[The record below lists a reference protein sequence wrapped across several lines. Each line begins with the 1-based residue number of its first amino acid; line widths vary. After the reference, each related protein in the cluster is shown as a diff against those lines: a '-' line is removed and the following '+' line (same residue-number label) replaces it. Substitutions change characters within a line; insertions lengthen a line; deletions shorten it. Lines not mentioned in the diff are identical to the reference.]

1 MSNCCS
7 ASAAEI
13 QSGQMQSAECP
24 RCSKRMKPVERIVLM
39 HQVAAPRNQTIPSDQ
54 FFFCSS
60 SDCPVV
66 YFSNSGFVI
75 ETAEMRGE
83 VGLKSTDENRMI
95 CYCFGIT
102 YSRVMEEIEQ
112 TGHSASKAF
121 VVEQTKLKNCAC
133 DIRNPSGKC
142 CLKEFHK

>member
-7 ASAAEI
+7 ASATEAKTGKL
-13 QSGQMQSAECP
+13 QAAECP
-24 RCSKRMKPVERIVLM
+24 SCSNRMKPVKRIVLM
-39 HQVAAPRNQTIPSDQ
+39 HQVTAPLNQTIPSDQ
-54 FFFCSS
+54 FFFCSDA
-60 SDCPVV
+60 DCPVV
-66 YFSNSGFVI
+66 YFSKAGFVI
-75 ETAEMRGE
+75 ETAQMRGE

-95 CYCFGIT
+95 CYCFDIT

-142 CLKEFHK
+142 CLKEFPK